1 MFNTLVM
8 FISKCGVAVS
18 LIALVMLFMP
28 ILGNNMTL
36 LLIVIGALFLLNILM
51 CVVFYKDKS
60 SAKKEAQRVSE
71 KTLILLSAL
80 ALHSTTHL
88 VMHFTRHKTNKV
100 SFQVKLLMAIAIQF
114 TLSVIGFVH
123 MYV

>member
-1 MFNTLVM
+1 M
-8 FISKCGVAVS
+8 S

-36 LLIVIGALFLLNILM
+36 LLIVIGVLILLNILM
-51 CVVFYKDKS
+51 CAVFYKDKS
-60 SAKKEAQRVSE
+60 NAKKEAQRVPE
-71 KTLILLSAL
+71 KVLIFLSAL

>member
-1 MFNTLVM
+1 M
-8 FISKCGVAVS
+8 S
-18 LIALVMLFMP
+18 LIALAMLFIP

-36 LLIVIGALFLLNILM
+36 LLIVIGALILLNILM

-60 SAKKEAQRVSE
+60 SAKKEAQRVPE

-123 MYV
+123 IYV

>member
-1 MFNTLVM
+1 
-8 FISKCGVAVS
+8 
-18 LIALVMLFMP
+18 
-28 ILGNNMTL
+28 MTL